1 MHFLRFPLRSLVVPS
16 FLILAVVVPV
26 SLANA
31 QADPRL
37 ASKTSNPGLRR
48 STEPPPDPRL
58 PAKKQFVLDVVKAA
72 VALPQPDPQDR
83 LRVLNSAASLIGP
96 LNRTMAR
103 SFAREGARIES
114 ELINI
119 GQTPVVS
126 LLASGEVD
134 CPSAV
139 TFVETIPPAAVLRA
153 EQSLLGALT
162 VCPRQTLEPIRQK
175 AEAALNQGTV
185 AARTLLA
192 VIERE
197 GPRSGWSQATFT
209 QMFSSLPDAAKSKG
223 EAPNYAAMYS
233 SMAQQV
239 DPDAARQAGL
249 KLLEW
254 LSRATES
261 GERNLAVNIVT
272 ESMKGALGPEKYT
285 EALQSNII
293 AQQVAQTAGQKGEVE
308 HPEEESVSVLQAM
321 GESKQDRTG
330 EIAKLPPSLRAREA
344 AAHGFATGTSGNRKM
359 ADRYFDMAFSAVD
372 EVWNDR
378 DKIENAPAVVE
389 EVSEAAAQVDAVAAL
404 RRTQRLQ
411 DPSAQAIGMIAV
423 ARVALGQD

>member
-1 MHFLRFPLRSLVVPS
+1 MQFRSVYPS
-16 FLILAVVVPV
+16 FLIVAVLAFV
-26 SLANA
+26 SIAVA
-31 QADPRL
+31 QSDPRL
-37 ASKTSNPGLRR
+37 AANQGNPGLRPKAR
-48 STEPPPDPRL
+48 ATADPKL

-83 LRVLNSAASLIGP
+83 LRVLNSAASVVGP
-96 LNRTMAR
+96 LNRAMAKN
-103 SFAREGARIES
+103 FAREGARLES

-119 GQTPVVS
+119 GQTPAVS
-126 LLASGEVD
+126 MLASGEVD

-162 VCPRQTLEPIRQK
+162 GCPKATLEPIRQK
-175 AEAALNQGTV
+175 TEAALNQGTV

-192 VIERE
+192 VMERV
-197 GPRSGWSQATFT
+197 GPKSRWSQATFT
-209 QMFSSLPDAAKSKG
+209 KMFSSLPDAAKSKG
-223 EAPNYAAMYS
+223 EAPNYAAMYA

-239 DPDAARQAGL
+239 DTDTARQAGL
-249 KLLEW
+249 KFLEW
-254 LSRATES
+254 LSGLGES
-261 GERNLAVNIVT
+261 GERNLAVNIAT
-272 ESMKGALGPEKYT
+272 ETLKQVLGPEKYN

-293 AQQVAQTAGQKGEVE
+293 AQQVAQTAGHKGEVE
-308 HPEEESVSVLQAM
+308 HPAEESVSVLQAM
-321 GESKQDRTG
+321 GETRQDRTEQIG
-330 EIAKLPPSLRAREA
+330 KLPPSLRAREA
-344 AAHGFATGTSGNRKM
+344 AAHGFATGTGGDRKM

-378 DKIENAPAVVE
+378 DKIDNAPAVIE

-404 RRTQRLQ
+404 RRAQHLQ